1 MRAMRRLGREHRRG
15 RVRRVREAPAAE
27 PVRRRGQ
34 MPRLL
39 RPGPAGGGG
48 LMPAGRVNLENPEE
62 VKGFLLAASQN
73 AQRAV
78 SACVTRFAKASN
90 GDDALVGELFQL
102 LQIVA
107 ETQSVLMGGICALL
121 QAQQQLVKP
130 ASVVIPPFV
139 G

>member
-1 MRAMRRLGREHRRG
+1 
-15 RVRRVREAPAAE
+15 
-27 PVRRRGQ
+27 
-34 MPRLL
+34 
-39 RPGPAGGGG
+39 
-48 LMPAGRVNLENPEE
+48 MPAVRINLENPEE

-130 ASVVIPPFV
+130 ASAVIPPFV
-139 G
+139 GRR